1 MRIIAC
7 QNDIKFFD
15 YAVIDNDKLKICIKC
30 FVSCHPPME
39 GADDNN
45 GEIDLKSEYKVGT
58 KVLDILTKD
67 IRNLFSIPVE
77 KCIYAQNNGE
87 IQSTRFGYFV

>member
-1 MRIIAC
+1 MFC
-7 QNDIKFFD
+7 E
-15 YAVIDNDKLKICIKC
+15 L
-30 FVSCHPPME
+30 PPVD
-39 GADDNN
+39 GRGDDNN

-58 KVLDILTKD
+58 KVLDIFNKRYTQF
-67 IRNLFSIPVE
+67 IFNSSR